1 MQHLWERGKAY
12 KILVGKPREETTWGN
27 LGGDGRIY

>member
-1 MQHLWERGKAY
+1 MYGKGGKAY
-12 KILVGKPREETTWGN
+12 KILVGNPREETTSED

>member
-1 MQHLWERGKAY
+1 MYGKGGKAY
-12 KILVGKPREETTWGN
+12 KILVEKPREETSWGD